1 MKKSETRASKRTDFG
16 YVLLLIIQK
25 SKHNL
30 NTKNTV
36 QYLLSQL
43 EFDILL
49 TTMISFHYLIIAHL
63 VSLVMSQ
70 YINHHQQVYTIGF
83 NNGNRIKEFDTKA
96 LTPVNQK
103 GSKKLHW
110 AFASSVSNEAN
121 DDGKLR
127 TLLVKLKSNTPDTA
141 PFAFQWAKA
150 YGRSDILLDV
160 EDVVHETKG
169 GRGYILAGKVKG
181 LGFGSDQ
188 WRAFLLRT
196 DDDGEITAG
205 PKFYQNTY
213 SFKSVVPTHE
223 GKGYIAVGQSSEFRV
238 DNPDTNAGRGA
249 VYVSVNKN
257 LDVRCSRETN
267 GSFTQNNQKLPVES
281 GWNKVIQYSK
291 KVDGGKGYAMVG
303 ESILDYRNKCE
314 KDKNYNVLVA
324 TLNDKCSVKFE
335 YMYGDKNRRVEERGL
350 SIANISNKGDLAIT
364 GNAKR
369 WKKCGTNS
377 EIVFDDILVFAL
389 KKKGNVKWWRY
400 YDVQSKVS
408 NKTYDLVYFLI
419 FLPAL

>member
-1 MKKSETRASKRTDFG
+1 
-16 YVLLLIIQK
+16 
-25 SKHNL
+25 
-30 NTKNTV
+30 
-36 QYLLSQL
+36 
-43 EFDILL
+43 
-49 TTMISFHYLIIAHL
+49 MISFHYLIIAQL

-70 YINHHQQVYTIGF
+70 YINHHQQVYTIV
-83 NNGNRIKEFDTKA
+83 GNTANSIKEFDTKA
-96 LTPVNQK
+96 LTPVEQK

-110 AFASSVSNEAN
+110 AFASSVSNGAI

-141 PFAFQWAKA
+141 PFAFQWAKT
-150 YGRSDILLDV
+150 YGRNDILLDV
-160 EDVVHETKG
+160 EDVVHETIG
-169 GRGYILAGKVKG
+169 ERGYILAGKVKG
-181 LGFGSDQ
+181 VGFGTNDDQ

-196 DDDGEITAG
+196 DDDGKITAG
-205 PKFYQNTY
+205 PRFYQNTY
-213 SFKSVVPTHE
+213 SFKSVVPTHK
-223 GKGYIAVGQSSEFRV
+223 GDGYIAVGQSS
-238 DNPDTNAGRGA
+238 DNPDTKAGRGA
-249 VYVSVNKN
+249 VYVSVKKN
-257 LDVRCSRETN
+257 LDVKCTRDTT

-291 KVDGGKGYAMVG
+291 KVDGGKGYAVVG
-303 ESILDYRNKCE
+303 ESILDYENNCE

-369 WKKCGTNS
+369 WKGCGTNS
-377 EIVFDDILVFAL
+377 KILFDDILVFAL